1 MSPIGLNSLERGPL
15 RDLGLRISRTY
26 FNGLRAPKDK
36 IAVLQGSIARSSG
49 LQELYFLKFEKIA
62 MGIVWA
68 PGLQAFK
75 MMGSRAPATPLS
87 GPLETRMKVSSPNYY
102 NFKKPSILAQTIRS
116 SYNSAHFKNV
126 FLKTLTAVW
135 SIKVFLMPWYTYP
148 VFKKYILT

>member
-1 MSPIGLNSLERGPL
+1 MGSGLPKTKLLCS
-15 RDLGLRISRTY
+15 
-26 FNGLRAPKDK
+26 RAPLH
-36 IAVLQGSIARSSG
+36 ALLGSRNSI
-49 LQELYFLKFEKIA
+49 FLKFEKIA

-87 GPLETRMKVSSPNYY
+87 GPLETRMTVSSPNYY